1 MKTFNF
7 KLNKVLEV
15 RQIEEEQ
22 VQHLLVKAQKVARE
36 IEENIEYL
44 EGKQNDLYQ
53 YLRERSDLQFDETL
67 LYRDFIKKNR
77 DSIENRKEDLKAQKD
92 IVKERKIEY
101 LEKRKKREVLE
112 KLKEKK
118 YKVFQKNSLQKEQKE
133 IDELAQRVQ
142 N

>member
-53 YLRERSDLQFDETL
+53 YLREKSNLQLDETL
-67 LYRDFIKKNR
+67 LYRNFIKQNR
-77 DSIENRKEDLKAQKD
+77 DSIENKKEDLKAQRD
-92 IVKERKIEY
+92 IVKERKVEY
-101 LEKRKKREVLE
+101 LEKRRKREVLE

-118 YKVFQKNSLQKEQKE
+118 YKVFQKNALQKEQKE

>member
-1 MKTFNF
+1 MKGFRF

-22 VQHLLVKAQKVARE
+22 VQSLLVKAQKVARE

-44 EGKQNDLYQ
+44 ERKQNDLYQ
-53 YLRERSDLQFDETL
+53 YLRERSNLELDETL
-67 LYRDFIKKNR
+67 LYRNYIKRNR
-77 DSIENRKEDLKAQKD
+77 YNIENRKEDLKKQKHL
-92 IVKERKIEY
+92 VMERKIEY
-101 LEKRKKREVLE
+101 LEKRRKREVLE

-118 YKVFQKNSLQKEQKE
+118 YKVFQRNTFLKEQKE
-133 IDELAQRVQ
+133 IDELAQRIQ